1 MRNKE
6 LDVFKGIAI
15 IAVVLYHLGISKYGY
30 LGVDMFLVVAG
41 YLTAKSVNKRCNRG
55 GYFRFITDRLFRLWP
70 LLVIACAICLLF
82 GLFMMLPD
90 DYESVAQS
98 VVATNL
104 FANNILA
111 AITTKNYWDVV
122 NEYKPLMHTWYVGLL
137 MQYYVFYPLVL
148 FLIGHFIKSKK
159 ILDVSFLTVTSLLCV
174 ASLVLYIV
182 WNSEASKF
190 YYLPFRLYEFCVGSL
205 VFFILEKERTINIV
219 RGNWKAI
226 ALACAY
232 IIVLLML
239 FANNIDMPKMF
250 RLWGVVVLS
259 AFIVAFVAKGECQQE
274 KLFANRWV
282 ACIGAASFS
291 IFIWHQVVFALTRYS
306 FTSKLTDA
314 IPFLIVFL
322 LIVFL
327 STCSYRYVEKLEK
340 TKTAWICTIVLLI
353 LTTGSSLYVYAHAG
367 VVRDIPELDVK
378 KSDIHRGMWA
388 EYCDRGY
395 VYDKDFSSST
405 KPHLFVIGNSFGRDF
420 VNIIKESPIADSVEV
435 SYSDPQTYKDK
446 KIRFS
451 KADIVFLS
459 SKGVDKN
466 LIEDIRSKCQ
476 QKTKFY
482 IVGEKNFGESNG
494 QIYRHCFTND
504 FHKLTITMEKGYKEK
519 NDSLKS
525 QYSKCFIDMIAMV
538 QQANG
543 NVRVF
548 TDDGKFIS
556 QDCRHLTKAG
566 AQYYAKL
573 IDWKRFVSDYSK

>member
-1 MRNKE
+1 MSLK
-6 LDVFKGIAI
+6 DVIG
-15 IAVVLYHLGISKYGY
+15 
-30 LGVDMFLVVAG
+30 
-41 YLTAKSVNKRCNRG
+41 G

-70 LLVIACAICLLF
+70 LLVIVGAICLLF

-98 VVATNL
+98 VVATNM

-137 MQYYVFYPLVL
+137 MQYYVFYPLIL
-148 FLIGHFIKSKK
+148 FIIGRFVKSKK

-174 ASLVLYIV
+174 VSLVLYIV
-182 WNSEASKF
+182 WNNEASKF

-205 VFFILEKERTINIV
+205 VFFILEKERAINIV
-219 RGNWKAI
+219 RSNWKTI

-239 FANNIDMPKMF
+239 FANNIDMPKTF

-259 AFIVAFVAKGECQQE
+259 AFIVAFVAKGERQQE
-274 KLFANRWV
+274 KLFAYRWM

-314 IPFLIVFL
+314 IPFLIVLL

-395 VYDKDFSSST
+395 AYDKDFSSST

-494 QIYRHCFTND
+494 QIYRHRFTND